1 MMMIRWT
8 QEAGADMR
16 SVFLCNTNTADATTE
31 DLVALQK
38 KNPFKEQ
45 VFRSTMW
52 STYNA
57 GRKNSIP
64 SGVHK
69 PLANLSRSRMKA
81 SPLPLTVPMMII
93 TK

>member
-1 MMMIRWT
+1 MDTRGRCGYEI
-8 QEAGADMR
+8 G
-16 SVFLCNTNTADATTE
+16 FLVQYEHGRRHDRRLGCAT
-31 DLVALQK
+31 K